1 MACHVPNSSMAPMRP
16 DQNATRISWSRIA
29 RSIADWISSG
39 VMAGSWSASAA
50 AAV

>member
-1 MACHVPNSSMAPMRP
+1 MACHVPNSSMAPISP
-16 DQNATRISWSRIA
+16 DQNATRISWSRIE

-39 VMAGSWSASAA
+39 VMAGSWAESTA